1 MTDLTDNQRAIITEA
16 SQSKYGDIRE
26 LKALT
31 KFAAPI
37 RENIIK
43 GMLKRE
49 LLTTGKDGKT
59 TVSDKGYAAIGNAA
73 TKKQPAQAKAKKKP
87 AAPKPAATKKTTVAT
102 PAKDGDE
109 KKSKQQ
115 TLIDLLKSKDGA
127 TLQEMVD
134 ATKWQKHSVHG
145 AMAGILKNKLKY
157 IITSEKDEK
166 RGRVYKITGTK
177 KD

>member
-1 MTDLTDNQRAIITEA
+1 MIELTDNQRAIITEA
-16 SQSKYGDIRE
+16 SKSKYGDIRE
-26 LKALT
+26 LAALK
-31 KFAAPI
+31 KFAPPV
-37 RENIIK
+37 RENIVK

-49 LLTTGKDGKT
+49 LLTTDKDGKT
-59 TVSDKGYAAIGNAA
+59 FVSDKGYAAIGNPAA
-73 TKKQPAQAKAKKKP
+73 EEPPAQVKAKKKP
-87 AAPKPAATKKTTVAT
+87 EAKPTAPKKAAT

-115 TLIDLLKSKDGA
+115 KLIDLLQSKKGA
-127 TLQEMVD
+127 TVQEMVD
-134 ATKWQKHSVHG
+134 ATGWQKHSVHG